1 VTQTRYLCPTCKI
14 EFVDGGWVLINN
26 QGSRWK
32 VEDGCIRCHSA
43 VERITFKPVVPGL
56 DIPRESL
63 STPAVTIQQAT
74 DVAAPLPMRANDHH
88 GSNDV
93 LSPDARSLPQGPTL
107 TEDEWSFY

>member
-1 VTQTRYLCPTCKI
+1 MTHTRYFCPTCKT

-26 QGSRWK
+26 QGSRWTPA
-32 VEDGCIRCHSA
+32 DGCVRCRSA
-43 VERITFKPVVPGL
+43 VEKVTYTPAVPGL
-56 DIPRESL
+56 DIPRDQF
-63 STPAVTIQQAT
+63 TAPTVTVQQAT